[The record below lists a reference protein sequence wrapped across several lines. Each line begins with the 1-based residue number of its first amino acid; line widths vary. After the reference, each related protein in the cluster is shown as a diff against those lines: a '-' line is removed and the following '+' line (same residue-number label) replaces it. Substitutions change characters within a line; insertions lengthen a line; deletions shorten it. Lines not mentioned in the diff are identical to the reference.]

1 MLRKVKNISSMSIKI
16 ASRILVKWRFGT
28 VEIQVLSEGV

>member
-1 MLRKVKNISSMSIKI
+1 MLTKLKDISSMSIKI
-16 ASRILVKWRFGT
+16 ASRVLVKWRFGT